1 MIGIILQQVDLG
13 GQKNL
18 ALPAGYSRA
27 AKAWPARHRFPAIAK
42 DCSGQ
47 RDAARRPLVATTS
60 RGLSK
65 VGLGAL
71 TVEIAAGQL
80 KSSFGI
86 IACRCGLM
94 QQRQGGGVIG
104 WALPQQGLGLCEKW
118 SSVIHGVSE

>member
-1 MIGIILQQVDLG
+1 MIGIILQQTNLG
-13 GQKNL
+13 RQKILLCQPNIAGQQRL
-18 ALPAGYSRA
+18 GR
-27 AKAWPARHRFPAIAK
+27 RAIAFL
-42 DCSGQ
+42 
-47 RDAARRPLVATTS
+47 PLQKIVTGKGMLRGGRLLQPMP
-60 RGLSK
+60 RGLK

-80 KSSFGI
+80 KSSFGM
-86 IACRCGLM
+86 ACRCGLM